1 MDLFREEVTAE
12 CDSTQG
18 GEHGTPASKEEPS
31 GGNDRVAHNRPSFLS
46 GEVEEPF
53 LSAMMNSPPF

>member
-31 GGNDRVAHNRPSFLS
+31 GGNDRVAHNRLRF
-46 GEVEEPF
+46 
-53 LSAMMNSPPF
+53 